1 MFISQL
7 QHINGP
13 EKGPRNQP
21 LNYYFFFGADFLA
34 AGFFAA
40 FLATGFLAVFLVVF
54 VFSAFLGVAFFAG
67 FLVLFFGVA
76 FFVDLGLSDALGLL
90 YPLLSLKRPD
100 IPLLADMLF
109 FSIPLLRAF
118 LMKMFILTRSTLYL
132 APMYFLILA
141 REEPFF
147 SPKPSM
153 AF

>member
-13 EKGPRNQP
+13 EKGPGNQP
-21 LNYYFFFGADFLA
+21 FTHYFFFGAVFLA

-40 FLATGFLAVFLVVF
+40 FLATGFLAVFLADF

-76 FFVDLGLSDALGLL
+76 FLVDLGLADAFGLL
-90 YPLLSLKRPD
+90 STLLSLKRPD

-118 LMKMFILTRSTLYL
+118 LMKMDILVRSTL
-132 APMYFLILA
+132 
-141 REEPFF
+141 
-147 SPKPSM
+147 
-153 AF
+153 

>member
-21 LNYYFFFGADFLA
+21 LSHYFFFGADFLA

-40 FLATGFLAVFLVVF
+40 FLATGFLAVFLTDF

-76 FFVDLGLSDALGLL
+76 LVYFGLDDFGLL
-90 YPLLSLKRPD
+90 STLLSLKRPD

-109 FSIPLLRAF
+109 FSMPLLRAF
-118 LMKMFILTRSTLYL
+118 LMKTFILARSTL
-132 APMYFLILA
+132 
-141 REEPFF
+141 
-147 SPKPSM
+147 
-153 AF
+153 